1 MWRCWQTNSN
11 RSPQGQYG
19 CPLCDAKV
27 APLCKSGG
35 AVLLENG
42 SGGEIAFGVEM
53 VGDGG
58 VDGGELLQTSHAPE
72 PEHRPLP
79 SSERQVRIFG
89 PIVEPAAGLLPV
101 LDKEIL

>member
-1 MWRCWQTNSN
+1 MVSCQTDWN

-19 CPLCDAKV
+19 RLLCEAKV
-27 APLCKSGG
+27 APVYKSGG

-42 SGGEIAFGVEM
+42 SGREIVFGVAV

-58 VDGGELLQTSHAPE
+58 VDGGEVLQTSHAPE

-79 SSERQVRIFG
+79 LE
-89 PIVEPAAGLLPV
+89 
-101 LDKEIL
+101 

>member
-42 SGGEIAFGVEM
+42 SGGEIAFGVKM

-72 PEHRPLP
+72 LEHRPLRWCQTNSN
-79 SSERQVRIFG
+79 SSLQGQDGCPLCR
-89 PIVEPAAGLLPV
+89 
-101 LDKEIL
+101 